1 VTTTYGYA
9 YDLAGRLA
17 QVSVNGAVARSYA
30 YDANGN
36 RLSVTDAA
44 TGTTSGVYDAQDR
57 LLSYGAATYTYS
69 AAGDLTSKTDPSG
82 TTTYAYDAL
91 GNLIQVDLPDGRVV
105 TYVIDG
111 QNRRVG
117 KRVNGSLVQGF
128 LYQDQLEPVAELDGS
143 GAVVARFVY
152 GSRPN
157 VPDYVVK
164 GGATYRILSDHLGS
178 PRLVVDAS
186 TGAVAQRI
194 DYDEF
199 GRVTLDT
206 SPGFQPFGFA
216 GGIDDRDAGLVRFG
230 ARDYDAASGRWTAKD
245 PLRFGSDDSNL
256 LAYAYGDP
264 INFLDPTGEFGFAGA
279 GLGFVSNL
287 ALQLALNGG
296 QVACVD
302 LADLAIST
310 AAGALFPGLAQSA
323 SKAFKSGKIAFKAY
337 GRLQKAKA
345 GTRYARRLG
354 RKVSQA
360 GRDAAR
366 AVSAQASVQAGG
378 YALKRAFDVPAGAT
392 VGDVLQ
398 ALGFDSKCCG
408 DN

>member
-1 VTTTYGYA
+1 MPYAPLQSQTDTITVNGRRSGTALGSVTTSQAYNAFGELASDASSAGYANTYTRDRLGRITTKVETIGGVTTTYGYA

-36 RLSVTDAA
+36 RLSVTDTA

-82 TTTYAYDAL
+82 TTQYQYDAL

-128 LYQDQLEPVAELDGS
+128 LYQDQLEPVAELDGA
-143 GAVVARFVY
+143 GNVVSRFVY

-157 VPDYVVK
+157 VPDYLVK

-194 DYDEF
+194 DHDEF
-199 GRVTLDT
+199 GRVLLDT
-206 SPGFQPFGFA
+206 NPGFQPFGFA
-216 GGIDDRDAGLVRFG
+216 GGIDDRDVALVRFG
-230 ARDYDAASGRWTAKD
+230 ARDYDAASGRWTT
-245 PLRFGSDDSNL
+245 R
-256 LAYAYGDP
+256 DP
-264 INFLDPTGEFGFAGA
+264 IMFDGGVSLYEYSAADPVNALD
-279 GLGFVSNL
+279 N
-287 ALQLALNGG
+287 
-296 QVACVD
+296 
-302 LADLAIST
+302 
-310 AAGALFPGLAQSA
+310 
-323 SKAFKSGKIAFKAY
+323 
-337 GRLQKAKA
+337 A
-345 GTRYARRLG
+345 GTDWSEPPRFSRRL
-354 RKVSQA
+354 VQLSPASLA
-360 GRDAAR
+360 GPVLAA
-366 AVSAQASVQAGG
+366 
-378 YALKRAFDVPAGAT
+378 
-392 VGDVLQ
+392 
-398 ALGFDSKCCG
+398 
-408 DN
+408 